1 MGRAKREHCV
11 SESSQPVSS
20 VGPPDASNTRRAQL
34 CGYFG
39 PALLLALLAYIY
51 APVLADLFKELWADS
66 NSSHGLLVPLI
77 VAFLVWRRRKRLGEI
92 EKRTHRAALL
102 MVLAGAMLLP
112 IAAASEVKSLS
123 ALSLLIVLGGLV
135 WHIWG
140 SKVMQELS
148 FAYGFLFFIIPW
160 PGLLVE
166 TLTFPLQLT
175 STKMATT
182 IIGLLGIQVERE
194 GVNIQI
200 YNYTFAVA
208 APCSGIRSLAA
219 LSALGAL
226 YAYLLKGS
234 FGRRML
240 LFLLVPPLALIGNS
254 IRIVITLLLAARWGP
269 EMAKNFY
276 HSFFGFAVFLITFLL
291 LMAAARLLGMKQIRE
306 DF

>member
-1 MGRAKREHCV
+1 V

-20 VGPPDASNTRRAQL
+20 VGPTGAPNNRRAHL
-34 CGYFG
+34 RGYLG

-51 APVLADLFKELWADS
+51 APVLVDLFKELWADP

-92 EKRTHRAALL
+92 EKRTNPAALL

-123 ALSLLIVLGGLV
+123 VFSLLMVLGGLV

-140 SKVMQELS
+140 SRIMQEIS
-148 FAYGFLFFIIPW
+148 FPYCFLFFIIPW

-182 IIGLLGIQVERE
+182 IIGLMGIQVERE

-200 YNYTFAVA
+200 YNFTFAVA

-234 FGRRML
+234 FSRRVL

-254 IRIVITLLLAARWGP
+254 IRIVAILLLANQYGEEVASG
-269 EMAKNFY
+269 FY
-276 HSFFGFAVFLITFLL
+276 HSFSGLLIFLVTFLL